1 MNPTEI
7 RAICALQRELPTI
20 SDVQCEPE
28 GRDKFP
34 DFGLRIRDKRVAL
47 EVSSCQRDEVDR
59 YVENFFKREKGESLC
74 KWGIKVPVFLKV
86 TIEGLVKLVKEQPSK
101 RRARLRMLEAFWEAL
116 LPYAQSIDEDSV
128 LLDSGL
134 RVYRQ
139 SCEDVEFKF
148 DKREFSVR
156 VELQPYQQSYAEG
169 QCVVVEFDGAYL
181 DGDHAQAVFDA
192 LQKKHDKYRG
202 GASPDVAC
210 VRKKY
215 DELWILLEDHLA
227 EAPFFNLQD
236 RESMSRMQK
245 KIGVHSTGDGDNPS
259 RMLDRI
265 GLFSE
270 ERHDVG
276 RQIVWVKGD
285 EEP

>member
-1 MNPTEI
+1 MY
-7 RAICALQRELPTI
+7 
-20 SDVQCEPE
+20 
-28 GRDKFP
+28 
-34 DFGLRIRDKRVAL
+34 
-47 EVSSCQRDEVDR
+47 R
-59 YVENFFKREKGESLC
+59 YVEDFFKRRKGESLAQ
-74 KWGIKVPVFLKV
+74 WGIKDPVVLNV
-86 TIEGLVKLVKEQPSK
+86 LVKDLVDLVKEQPKGGPRS
-101 RRARLRMLEAFWEAL
+101 RMLEAFWKAL
-116 LPYAQSIDEDSV
+116 LPYAQSIHEDSV
-128 LLDSGL
+128 LRSSGL
-134 RVYRQ
+134 RVYPE
-139 SCEDVEFKF
+139 SCEVVKFKC
-148 DKREFSVR
+148 DQGDFSVR
-156 VELQPYQQSYAEG
+156 VELLPYQQSYAEG

-192 LQKKHDKYRG
+192 LQKKHDRYKG
-202 GASPDVAC
+202 GASPDVAR

-259 RMLDRI
+259 RMWNRI

-285 EEP
+285 EEPQSGCAG